1 MPDNGASPW
10 AGPWLLNR
18 DAPALI
24 VLAGGLQWPIDEP
37 GRLVRPD
44 NGRLGRGYC
53 GRGPRAGAAAWRRG
67 AGIRHAPQRA
77 ASPAPGVGRDA
88 PSCLGIPPAGPS
100 LAIRP
105 GPLATAPARV

>member
-10 AGPWLLNR
+10 TGPWLLNR

-44 NGRLGRGYC
+44 HGRLGRGYR

-67 AGIRHAPQRA
+67 AGIRHAAQRA
-77 ASPAPGVGRDA
+77 ASLAPGVGGDA
-88 PSCLGIPPAGPS
+88 SPSLGIPPSRPAF
-100 LAIRP
+100 AIRP
-105 GPLATAPARV
+105 